1 MCSFPLL
8 FLFSIWSNCQFRSRN
23 PLSRSTRRAA
33 TFLFWPRSLLRRS
46 HTPGMEVAKLLPFHM
61 WVEKTKKKY
70 FLKNNLSA
78 FSTTPKLIFFLQMPS
93 FIFFS
98 CTHIGLPH
106 QWTTSFFFFFF
117 QEPIPRNFL
126 PLCPPPLS
134 SSSRQWHCFFSCLFG
149 DEVKRVGGFWSKSES
164 ISQLSDR
171 FGLHTTKTTLLMF
184 TFQENYIEVHA
195 LFFILASYMTFFPHI
210 LSRSVPVWT
219 QLVLVLSY
227 PSLGSS
233 FARRLSGR

>member
-1 MCSFPLL
+1 
-8 FLFSIWSNCQFRSRN
+8 
-23 PLSRSTRRAA
+23 
-33 TFLFWPRSLLRRS
+33 
-46 HTPGMEVAKLLPFHM
+46 M
-61 WVEKTKKKY
+61 WVEKTKKI
-70 FLKNNLSA
+70 FFKNNLSA

-93 FIFFS
+93 FIFF

-106 QWTTSFFFFFF
+106 QWTTFFFFFFF

-171 FGLHTTKTTLLMF
+171 FGLYTTKKNPFDVYFSRNFYWSPCIVFYPSQL
-184 TFQENYIEVHA
+184 HD
-195 LFFILASYMTFFPHI
+195 FFPSYFVPLRACLDTTCSCSFLPLFGVFLRPAVI
-210 LSRSVPVWT
+210 RSLISVSKREKREKGVSW
-219 QLVLVLSY
+219 S
-227 PSLGSS
+227 
-233 FARRLSGR
+233 